1 MKTIRFQL
9 KWMSWFRW
17 ITFSFGFVLYSVFEH
32 TYINFWISAIVSFL
46 YYYTVWSQPVIYQTV
61 FAKSVIRQNH
71 PLVHQLQ
78 HEDSQS
84 DVLQPEEGIDE
95 NIEESP
101 IRHASHNRTN
111 GDASNPCFHFTE
123 RTWDSCR
130 QKYVYKAHCH
140 GAHVACY
147 RAMDR
152 GYSYPAC
159 QVVFGFPQSK
169 YNSKCAKLPID
180 CQCAAWNDYHIPLD
194 IFVLMDNCRCC
205 CCSLAGLKE
214 YLICENKKNIFYGY
228 QRQMSL

>member
-1 MKTIRFQL
+1 MNVMVQVDYLSFQ
-9 KWMSWFRW
+9 
-17 ITFSFGFVLYSVFEH
+17 FSTLLNFEH
-32 TYINFWISAIVSFL
+32 TYFFNFSNCSFL
-46 YYYTVWSQPVIYQTV
+46 LLLYCVVPACHLPNRFRKKCHFVKI
-61 FAKSVIRQNH
+61 IPH
-71 PLVHQLQ
+71 HQLQ
-78 HEDSQS
+78 HEDSLS

-95 NIEESP
+95 NIDESP

-180 CQCAAWNDYHIPLD
+180 CQCAA
-194 IFVLMDNCRCC
+194 
-205 CCSLAGLKE
+205 
-214 YLICENKKNIFYGY
+214 
-228 QRQMSL
+228 

>member
-1 MKTIRFQL
+1 
-9 KWMSWFRW
+9 MSWFRW
-17 ITFSFGFVLYSVFEH
+17 ITLVSVLYFTQFLNTHILFFEFQQLFLSFIIILCGPSLSF
-32 TYINFWISAIVSFL
+32 TKPLSQKVSF
-46 YYYTVWSQPVIYQTV
+46 
-61 FAKSVIRQNH
+61 RQNH

-123 RTWDSCR
+123 GTWDSCR

-180 CQCAAWNDYHIPLD
+180 CQCAA
-194 IFVLMDNCRCC
+194 
-205 CCSLAGLKE
+205 
-214 YLICENKKNIFYGY
+214 
-228 QRQMSL
+228 

>member
-1 MKTIRFQL
+1 MNVMVHGGL
-9 KWMSWFRW
+9 PLVS
-17 ITFSFGFVLYSVFEH
+17 VLYFTQFLNTHILFFEFQQLFLSFIIILCGPSLSF
-32 TYINFWISAIVSFL
+32 TKPFSQKVSF
-46 YYYTVWSQPVIYQTV
+46 
-61 FAKSVIRQNH
+61 RQNH

-147 RAMDR
+147 RAIDR

-159 QVVFGFPQSK
+159 QVVFGFPLSK

-194 IFVLMDNCRCC
+194 IFVLMDNCRGC
-205 CCSLAGLKE
+205 
-214 YLICENKKNIFYGY
+214 
-228 QRQMSL
+228 

>member
-1 MKTIRFQL
+1 
-9 KWMSWFRW
+9 MSWFRW

-32 TYINFWISAIVSFL
+32 TYIIFWISAIVSFL

-61 FAKSVIRQNH
+61 FAKSVISSKPSLSSSVTTRRFSKRCPSTRRGH
-71 PLVHQLQ
+71 WRKHW
-78 HEDSQS
+78 
-84 DVLQPEEGIDE
+84 G
-95 NIEESP
+95 
-101 IRHASHNRTN
+101 HASNNRTN

-169 YNSKCAKLPID
+169 YNSKCAKLHID